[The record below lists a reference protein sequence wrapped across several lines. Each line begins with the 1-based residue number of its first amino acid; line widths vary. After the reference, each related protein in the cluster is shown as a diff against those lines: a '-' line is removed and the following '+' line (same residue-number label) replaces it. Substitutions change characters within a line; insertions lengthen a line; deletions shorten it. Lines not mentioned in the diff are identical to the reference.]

1 MFVFSCLSPFTEFL
15 AADAALFICQ
25 KHQYAYVARSAMW
38 PHSPLFFWRARL
50 LLLFQLLQL
59 LSQPRP
65 AMGVLFLRMVF
76 TLPTVRERIPARSAI
91 FSRMSIGEL
100 CANLPNP
107 YACHQRSGWQCGSV
121 TQVLLLNAD
130 VAVGYTWPRLILSI
144 SAIVQSLASLA
155 LLPDSRARALLISA
169 GRIQIL
175 ANHSYGHFRSHK

>member
-1 MFVFSCLSPFTEFL
+1 MLTWLAQLCGRTAYYFFGAGDCCSCSSSFTSFPTSTRDGC
-15 AADAALFICQ
+15 A
-25 KHQYAYVARSAMW
+25 
-38 PHSPLFFWRARL
+38 
-50 LLLFQLLQL
+50 
-59 LSQPRP
+59 
-65 AMGVLFLRMVF
+65 FLRMVF
-76 TLPTVRERIPARSAI
+76 TLPTVREQIPARSAI
-91 FSRMSIGEL
+91 FSRTSIDEL

-107 YACHQRSGWQCGSV
+107 CACHQRSGWQCGSV

-175 ANHSYGHFRSHK
+175 ANKVLWSFRSHK